1 MHDTDGPYKDEY
13 DEEVVLYLSD
23 WYHDEMPQLIKKFM
37 SVTNPTG
44 AEPVPDTALIND
56 SQNITT
62 AVEAGKTYFFRIINV
77 GAFAAHYLWFEGH
90 TMRIIEVDGVYV
102 EEAEAQQIYIA
113 AAQRYGVL
121 VTAKKDASANFP
133 YVASMDQVSQ
143 HSPFDTPVTYMVL

>member
-1 MHDTDGPYKDEY
+1 M
-13 DEEVVLYLSD
+13 LYLSD
-23 WYHDEMPQLIKKFM
+23 WYHTVMAELITKFM

-56 SQNITT
+56 TQNVTT
-62 AVEAGKTYFFRIINV
+62 VVKPGKTYFFRVINV

-102 EEAEAQQIYIA
+102 DEAEAEQIYIA

-121 VTAKKDASANFP
+121 VTAKNDTTTNFP
-133 YVASMDQVSQ
+133 YVASMDQVSSQ
-143 HSPFDTPVTYMVL
+143 HFSGQVSGLTTT